1 MIGTSIVIIALVID
15 VAFATYCIVTKSNQ
29 NHVRSIVRIGAL
41 ATFVLFTLASVIE
54 WSMRWYGLAA
64 LLLVWAAPGMWTLI
78 GKQAEKKAY
87 TTTHAVVNAIVM
99 LLLVVIAVTP
109 ALIFPQHALIKTTG
123 MYQVATV
130 TYTYTDLSRIETFTA
145 TGERR
150 KLNVEL
156 WYPQNATGTYPL
168 ILFSHGATGIKS
180 SNKSLFRELASHGYV
195 VSSIDHPYHS
205 LYTTSADG
213 HTTWIDMGYL
223 QELKAEDA
231 TSDKQQSYAY
241 YQKWMKLR
249 TDDINFVL
257 DYTLAEAK
265 KDTAAT
271 VYQRIDTT
279 KIGVMGHSLGGSA
292 ALGIGRMRD
301 DVSAVIAL
309 ESPFLT
315 DIEGV
320 KDGEFVWNNTPYP
333 VPVLNV
339 YGESWSHL
347 GEWTQYAENN
357 ALLSAT
363 PATEFNVYI
372 SGIGHLTLT
381 DLALTSP
388 FLTRLLNG
396 HPSTTDAGYTLKTI
410 NKVCLAFF
418 DTYLKGQG
426 RFTAAGTY

>member
-1 MIGTSIVIIALVID
+1 MVGTSIVIIAFVID
-15 VAFATYCIVTKSNQ
+15 VVFATVCIVTRSNQ
-29 NHVRSIVRIGAL
+29 NQVRSFVRIGAL
-41 ATFVLFTLASVIE
+41 ATFVGFTLMGVIE
-54 WSMRWYGLAA
+54 WGIRWYALAA
-64 LLLVWAAPGMWTLI
+64 LLIVWAALGAWTLI
-78 GKQAEKKAY
+78 GKPAKKKAY
-87 TTTHAVVNAIVM
+87 TTTHTVANAIVV

-109 ALIFPQHALIKTTG
+109 ALIFPQHGLIATTG
-123 MYQVATV
+123 TYQVATV
-130 TYTYTDLSRIETFTA
+130 NYTYTDLSRIETFTA
-145 TGERR
+145 TGESR

-156 WYPQNATGTYPL
+156 WYPQNAAGTYPL

-180 SNKSLFRELASHGYV
+180 SNQSLFRELASHGYV

-213 HTTWIDMGYL
+213 HTTWIDRGYL
-223 QELKAEDA
+223 QELQAEDA
-231 TSDKQQSYAY
+231 SADKQQSYAD

-257 DYTLAEAK
+257 DYTLAAAK
-265 KDTAAT
+265 KADGAT
-271 VYQRIDTT
+271 VYKRIDPT

-292 ALGIGRMRD
+292 ALGIGRLRD

-320 KDGEFVWNNTPYP
+320 EDGEFVWNDTPYP

-339 YGESWSHL
+339 YGAAWSHL
-347 GEWTQYAENN
+347 GEWTQYAEND
-357 ALLSAT
+357 ALLSPT
-363 PATEFNVYI
+363 PATAFNVYI
-372 SGIGHLTLT
+372 RGIGHLTLT

-388 FLTRLLNG
+388 LLTRMLNG
-396 HPSTTDAGYTLKTI
+396 HASTTDAEYALKTI

-418 DTYLKGQG
+418 DSYLKDQG
-426 RFTAAGTY
+426 SFTAAGTY

>member
-1 MIGTSIVIIALVID
+1 MIGTSIVIIAIVID
-15 VAFATYCIVTKSNQ
+15 VAFATYCIVTRSNQ
-29 NHVRSIVRIGAL
+29 NRVRSFVRIGAL
-41 ATFVLFTLASVIE
+41 ATFVSFTLLSVIE
-54 WSMRWYGLAA
+54 WGIRWYTLAVLLLIWAA
-64 LLLVWAAPGMWTLI
+64 LGAWTLI

-87 TTTHAVVNAIVM
+87 TATHSVVNALVT
-99 LLLVVIAVTP
+99 LLLVVIALTP
-109 ALIFPQHALIKTTG
+109 ALIFPQHALIATTG
-123 MYQVATV
+123 TYQVATV
-130 TYTYTDLSRIETFTA
+130 NYTYTDPSRSETFAT
-145 TGERR
+145 TGESR

-156 WYPQNATGTYPL
+156 WYPQNAAGTYPL
-168 ILFSHGATGIKS
+168 IVFSHGATGIKS
-180 SNKSLFRELASHGYV
+180 SNQSLFRELASHGYV

-205 LYTTSADG
+205 LYTTAADG
-213 HTTWIDMGYL
+213 QTTWIDSGYL
-223 QELKAEDA
+223 QELQAEDA
-231 TSDKQQSYAY
+231 HAHKQQSYAD

-257 DYTLAEAK
+257 DYTLAAAK
-265 KDTAAT
+265 KGDAAT
-271 VYQRIDTT
+271 VYNRIDPT
-279 KIGVMGHSLGGSA
+279 KVGVMGHSLGGSA

-320 KDGEFVWNNTPYP
+320 KDGAFVWNDTPYP

-339 YGESWSHL
+339 YGEAWSHL

-363 PATEFNVYI
+363 PATAFNVYI

-388 FLTRLLNG
+388 LLTRILNG
-396 HPSTTDAGYTLKTI
+396 HASTTSAEYALKTV

-418 DTYLKGQG
+418 DSYLKGQG
-426 RFTAAGTY
+426 SFTAAGTY